1 MNNKLKLI
9 IMMIGTI
16 FMITGCTS
24 ESPSDVVD
32 NYFNELKKGEN
43 AKVSEQFINSVNQA
57 ESNETKESKDMIE
70 AFSIYM
76 SKLDAKELSE
86 KIDGDKA
93 SVEIELSG
101 LSLGKI
107 MLEVIQGSL
116 ENMFSAEENTSEN
129 IGKAFLDK
137 TKLAKL
143 ETRTGVI
150 NLAKIDGKWKIN
162 EDQDLTTLIFGNME

>member
-1 MNNKLKLI
+1 MKLRLI

-32 NYFNELKKGEN
+32 SYFNELKKGEN
-43 AKVSEQFINSVNQA
+43 AKASEEFINSVNQA
-57 ESNETKESKDMIE
+57 ESNEIEESKEMIE

-76 SKLDAKELSE
+76 SKLDAKESSE
-86 KIDGDKA
+86 KINGDNA
-93 SVEIELSG
+93 SVEVELSG

-107 MLEVIQGSL
+107 MLEVIQGNL
-116 ENMFSAEENTSEN
+116 EDMFSAEGNTSEN

-150 NLAKIDGKWKIN
+150 NLTKTDGKWKIN